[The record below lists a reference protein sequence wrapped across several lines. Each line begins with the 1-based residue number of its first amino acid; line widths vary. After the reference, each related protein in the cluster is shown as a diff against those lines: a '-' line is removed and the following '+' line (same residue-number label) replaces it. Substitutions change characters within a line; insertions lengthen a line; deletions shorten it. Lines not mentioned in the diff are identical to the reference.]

1 MPLCHGTSLA
11 PRKARS
17 LASRRTILHAGPACL
32 FPIRLR
38 QCACMC
44 AHDRIYTRACVC
56 ATTNIGRENFN
67 VWTAFNPSLAAVV
80 PGTINRHEKRF
91 RRLWIIRSNVDGRLF
106 GLRISRTPVKRILA
120 WLGDE
125 GGYCSSAELLR
136 RGTCKRSVLWCDW
149 NFCLARIPSL
159 YLSLSLSLSLCVER
173 FVISKFPRDI
183 NLEYLTYKLQVY
195 GFLRPDWFLCLE
207 ELIRIPDTGQFS
219 EFLTRQI
226 ILYIRKN

>member
-1 MPLCHGTSLA
+1 MEPLSPPGKL
-11 PRKARS
+11 ARS
-17 LASRRTILHAGPACL
+17 LREERSCMPVLHACSL
-32 FPIRLR
+32 F
-38 QCACMC
+38 AF
-44 AHDRIYTRACVC
+44 ASVRACALMTVYIRVRAC
-56 ATTNIGRENFN
+56 ARQRILAVKISTFGPLLIRRSLRWSPGPLIGMRSDFDDCESSGRTL
-67 VWTAFNPSLAAVV
+67 TADFSAYGF
-80 PGTINRHEKRF
+80 PG
-91 RRLWIIRSNVDGRLF
+91 
-106 GLRISRTPVKRILA
+106 TPVKRILA